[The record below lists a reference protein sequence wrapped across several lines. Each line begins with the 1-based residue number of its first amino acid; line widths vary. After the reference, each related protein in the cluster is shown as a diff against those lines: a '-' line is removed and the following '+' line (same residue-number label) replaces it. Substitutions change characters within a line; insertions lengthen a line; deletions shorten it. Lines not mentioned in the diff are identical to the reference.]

1 MLRENFEDTEKQ
13 KIRKHKSSINSLSEA
28 ILVKCIDNNLYTVKN
43 YKHRW
48 GYGESQLYIYII
60 IYKYIVNY
68 IYIKLKT

>member
-48 GYGESQLYIYII
+48 GYGESQLYIY
-60 IYKYIVNY
+60 NY
-68 IYIKLKT
+68 I